1 METEELIRR
10 CKSISLEEAEG
21 NKFLFKGRMKE
32 RGLQIAAGCL
42 IGKVLHTRNY
52 VNAEG
57 LRIALNQVWQTK
69 REVKIENIGDHLY
82 LQVWE

>member
-1 METEELIRR
+1 
-10 CKSISLEEAEG
+10 
-21 NKFLFKGRMKE
+21 MKE

-42 IGKVLHTRNY
+42 IGKVLHTRN

-69 REVKIENIGDHLY
+69 REVKIENIGDYIFISKFGNEAAKKTRPQL
-82 LQVWE
+82 VWLCSLLAAINMKN